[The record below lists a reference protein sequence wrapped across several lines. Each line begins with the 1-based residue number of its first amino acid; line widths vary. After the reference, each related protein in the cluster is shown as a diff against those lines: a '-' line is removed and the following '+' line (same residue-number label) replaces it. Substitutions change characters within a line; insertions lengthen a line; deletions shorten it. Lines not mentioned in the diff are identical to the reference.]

1 MLFHPRFWGLL
12 AALLTVLPTSD
23 GTAWPARATE
33 PTPGALN
40 RYTAEERLMGMDFHL
55 TFYAPD
61 EPTAN
66 RASKA
71 VFARIKQLNGVLS
84 DYDPESELRRL
95 SATAGSGKDVAVSA
109 DLFTVLAAGQELS
122 QASDGAFDL
131 TVGPLVQL
139 WRKSR
144 RAKQLPPDEFLEKAR
159 LATGFRHLQLD
170 AQKRTV
176 RLAQPGMQ
184 LDCGGI
190 AVGYALDEGLTLF
203 RTLGIHSAM
212 IDGSGDIAVSDPP
225 PGEPGWR
232 IGVAP
237 LEPEGPASQTLLLK
251 HCAVTTSGDAWQHVE
266 IDGVRYSHIV
276 DTRTGL
282 GLTTHSSVTVIA
294 PTGIAADSYAT
305 AACVLGPQAGTLLL
319 EKTPSAAGLFLT
331 ESKGT
336 TSTTTTSRWSSFLA
350 PASQKPNT
358 HHEK

>member
-1 MLFHPRFWGLL
+1 
-12 AALLTVLPTSD
+12 
-23 GTAWPARATE
+23 
-33 PTPGALN
+33 
-40 RYTAEERLMGMDFHL
+40 
-55 TFYAPD
+55 
-61 EPTAN
+61 
-66 RASKA
+66 

-95 SATAGSGKDVAVSA
+95 SATAGSGTDVAVSA

-122 QASDGAFDL
+122 QESDGAFDL

-144 RAKQLPPDEFLEKAR
+144 RAKQLPPDELLAKAQ

-170 AQKRTV
+170 AARRTA
-176 RLAQPGMQ
+176 RLDQPGMQ

-190 AVGYALDEGLTLF
+190 AVGYALDEGLALF

-251 HCAVTTSGDAWQHVE
+251 QCAVTTSGDAWQHVE

-276 DTRTGL
+276 DVRTGL
-282 GLTTHSSVTVIA
+282 GLTTRSSVTVIA

-305 AACVLGPQAGTLLL
+305 AACILGPKAGTTLL
-319 EKTPSAAGLFLT
+319 ENTPNSAGLFLT
-331 ESKGT
+331 ESNGT
-336 TSTTTTSRWSSFLA
+336 GAAQTTSRWAGFRV
-350 PASQKPNT
+350 PARR
-358 HHEK
+358 